1 MKLWLAEKALEGF
14 FDFFEIPNIF
24 PSTF

>member
-14 FDFFEIPNIF
+14 FGFFEIPNIF
-24 PSTF
+24 PNTF